1 MTGRRGSKNESPVTT
16 RSSSL
21 TAELFKEGLE
31 NLRKE
36 LKSDI
41 LQSKIDLR
49 QEMIKSM
56 ESAIEQ
62 ILKLLHE
69 RINSQEKELN
79 ALRGIVLNREME
91 VLKEE
96 RRRLSTSLVISGIR
110 ESENE
115 KPLETRK
122 IVDDLLNSIESDVN
136 ILSVERVGKM
146 NGKFHRSE

>member
-21 TAELFKEGLE
+21 TAELFKESLE

-36 LKSDI
+36 LKNDI
-41 LQSKIDLR
+41 LQLKIDLR
-49 QEMIKSM
+49 QEMIKSI

-62 ILKLLHE
+62 SLRPLHE

-115 KPLETRK
+115 KPPETRK